1 MSMNHNDTQ
10 VGQLV
15 INLIETKSQFD
26 ELAQQEG
33 LNANELYLVSND
45 NTDPVVGVN
54 YANSKLTYTTEG
66 GASVDIVSVTDL
78 KTAMSLSSVA
88 SDGSY
93 NSLTSKPSINGIEL
107 TGNKTTSDLGISLNY
122 STTQITNKPSING
135 ITLTGNLTTSD
146 LNISYSDLDDLPT
159 IPTVSS
165 TYIAGNTGAAL
176 TSAGVD
182 QALTNYVPKT
192 RSVVGYGA
200 LSGGGEL
207 TENRRITHKNGPT
220 GLETAAVKV
229 GVDQYGHA
237 CLGGSITASD
247 VGAIPLSYT
256 VLQTGTSIDGSKTN
270 VVIFGLQ
277 SETLGFSTT
286 PTLGKTTTIHYIN
299 ETENAISL
307 TIPYNLVN
315 TTYYNGQKLT
325 ANEVVS
331 IPVNTSKRFDVLLVQ
346 SGSDVYAMINEL

>member
-1 MSMNHNDTQ
+1 MRSNDTQ

-15 INLIETKSQFD
+15 INLVETKNQFD
-26 ELAQQEG
+26 EIASQEG
-33 LNANELYLVSND
+33 LNANELYLISND
-45 NTDPVVGVN
+45 NSDPLVRVS
-54 YANSKLTYTTEG
+54 YANSKFTYTTEG
-66 GASVDIVSVTDL
+66 GSTVDIISVSNLGTEL
-78 KTAMSLSSVA
+78 GLSNVA
-88 SDGSY
+88 TDGSY
-93 NSLTSKPSINGIEL
+93 SSLTSKPQINGVEL
-107 TGNKTTSDLGISLNY
+107 TGNKSTSDLGISLNY
-122 STTQITNKPSING
+122 ATTQITNKPSING
-135 ITLTGNLTTSD
+135 VTLTGNLTTSD
-146 LNISYSDLDDLPT
+146 LNISYSDLDNLPT

-165 TYIAGNTGAAL
+165 TYVTGNTGAAL

-220 GLETAAVKV
+220 GLETAAVKI
-229 GVDQYGHA
+229 GIDQYGHA
-237 CLGGSITASD
+237 CLGGSITAED

-270 VVIFGLQ
+270 VVIFGLE

-286 PTLGKTTTIHYIN
+286 PTLGKTTTIYYIN
-299 ETENAISL
+299 ETENSISL

-325 ANEVVS
+325 ANKVVT

-346 SGSDVYAMINEL
+346 SGSNVYAMINEL

>member
-1 MSMNHNDTQ
+1 MISSDSQ

-15 INLIETKSQFD
+15 INLVETKGQFD
-26 ELAQQEG
+26 EIASQEG
-33 LNANELYLVSND
+33 LKANELYLISND
-45 NTDPVVGVN
+45 NSDPLVRVS
-54 YANSKLTYTTEG
+54 YANSKFTYTTESG
-66 GASVDIVSVTDL
+66 SNVDIISISNL
-78 KTAMSLSSVA
+78 GTALGLTNVA
-88 SDGSY
+88 TDGSY
-93 NSLTSKPSINGIEL
+93 SSLTSKPQINGVEL
-107 TGNKTTSDLGISLNY
+107 TGNKSTSDLGISLNY
-122 STTQITNKPSING
+122 ATTQITNKPSING
-135 ITLTGNLTTSD
+135 VTLTGNLTTSD
-146 LNISYSDLDDLPT
+146 LNISYSDLDDLPI

-165 TYIAGNTGAAL
+165 TYVTGNTGAAL

-200 LSGGGEL
+200 LSGGGDL
-207 TENRRITHKNGPT
+207 TENRRIIHKNGPT
-220 GLETAAVKV
+220 GLETAAVKI

-256 VLQTGTSIDGSKTN
+256 ILQTGTSIDGSKTN
-270 VVIFGLQ
+270 VVIFGLE

-299 ETENAISL
+299 ETENSISL

-315 TTYYNGQKLT
+315 ITYYNDQKLT
-325 ANEVVS
+325 VDKVVT
-331 IPVNTSKRFDVLLVQ
+331 IPVNTSKRFDVLLVE
-346 SGSDVYAMINEL
+346 SGSNVYAMINS